1 MVESAT
7 NRLQGLFAPWGGGP
21 CVRWGEKKRKQNL
34 SAAFDGPLGWSG
46 LPMLSWEM
54 SLKTTTKSPDSDP
67 AAAERSGS
75 CLTTPA
81 RRK

>member
-1 MVESAT
+1 MCKV
-7 NRLQGLFAPWGGGP
+7 G
-21 CVRWGEKKRKQNL
+21 GEKKRKQNL
-34 SAAFDGPLGWSG
+34 AAVFDSPLGWSG

-54 SLKTTTKSPDSDP
+54 SLKTKTKSPDSDP

-81 RRK
+81 RRI